1 MLKFLHGLF
10 SGGELIISL
19 EEHAFNESQLVEAL
33 TALERQWRC
42 ELPGDPP
49 AFLAVSAVKATRIL
63 MAFCRAVIHRQVSV
77 AQTEQFVREVCLNN
91 DDTAS
96 QHYSVDL
103 VLRFLPQ
110 VVERARRISD
120 SDGLLNLMA
129 AIGRE
134 WPLSSVGMKGCLP
147 NHWPNALSHPTLWRM
162 YVDRIISAKDISRIN
177 IPVVRDAVAAA
188 IGPFP
193 HLAPEFSTENPV
205 M

>member
-10 SGGELIISL
+10 SSGELIIPL
-19 EEHAFNESQLVEAL
+19 EEHAFNESQSVEAL

-49 AFLAVSAVKATRIL
+49 AFVAVSAVKATRIL

-77 AQTEQFVREVCLNN
+77 AQTEQFVREVCLSE

-110 VVERARRISD
+110 VVERARRISIVIQ
-120 SDGLLNLMA
+120 SFV
-129 AIGRE
+129 R
-134 WPLSSVGMKGCLP
+134 
-147 NHWPNALSHPTLWRM
+147 AL
-162 YVDRIISAKDISRIN
+162 V
-177 IPVVRDAVAAA
+177 DAVSSTRRR
-188 IGPFP
+188 PFP
-193 HLAPEFSTENPV
+193 RLTAAGP
-205 M
+205 